1 MEVGLVGKPNV
12 GKSTLFNAL
21 TLLDAAVAPY
31 PFTTIEPNRGLSYV
45 RVPCPHVEKGTPC
58 SPGNAGCVEGVRTV
72 PVTIIDVAGLV
83 PGAHEGKGLGNQFLD
98 DLRAAQGFL
107 QIVDL
112 SGSTT
117 LEGQMSELHAHQPIE
132 EVKFL
137 EEELVLWIA
146 GILSR
151 QWDRAVR
158 GVELSGEKIDEFIAS
173 RLTGLSITQ
182 SQINSALR
190 SSPVDLAH
198 PSKWS
203 DSDRVLLARHLLR
216 LSKPRVVVA
225 NKADR
230 SAKED
235 LDKLKEQA
243 DPLPVQPVSAE
254 VELTLRRAAR
264 ANLIEYQPG
273 ANRFRV
279 LDPVKLSTPQKRAL
293 DEIQKYLDQWQ
304 TTGVKECLERLVFG
318 ELHLMVVYPVED
330 ESKWTDGKGRV
341 LPDAFL
347 VPEGTTAREMAYKVH
362 TDLGEGFIRAIDG
375 RTHRALGAEHPVE
388 AGQVLRIVSRK

>member
-1 MEVGLVGKPNV
+1 MEIGLVGKPNV

-45 RVPCPHVEKGTPC
+45 RVPCPHKEKGTPC
-58 SPGNAGCVEGVRTV
+58 NPGNAGCVDGVRTV
-72 PVTIIDVAGLV
+72 PVTIVDVAGLV

-117 LEGQMSELHAHQPIE
+117 LEGQMAELHAHQPIE

-158 GVELSGEKIDEFIAS
+158 GVELSGEKIEEFIAS

-182 SQINSALR
+182 TQINNALR

-203 DSDRVLLARHLLR
+203 DAERITLARHLLR
-216 LSKPRVVVA
+216 LAKPRVVVA
-225 NKADR
+225 NKADKA
-230 SAKED
+230 AKED
-235 LDKLKEQA
+235 LDKLKQEA
-243 DPLPVQPVSAE
+243 EPLTVQPVSAE
-254 VELTLRRAAR
+254 VELTLRRASKAG
-264 ANLIEYQPG
+264 LIEYQPG
-273 ANRFRV
+273 DNDFKIINPAR
-279 LDPVKLSTPQKRAL
+279 LSKPQIHAL
-293 DEIQKYLDQWQ
+293 EEIQNYLDQWH
-304 TTGVKECLERLVFG
+304 TTGVKESLERLVFG

-330 ESKWTDGKGRV
+330 ENKWTDGKGRV

-375 RTHRALGAEHPVE
+375 RTHRAMGADHLVE

>member
-45 RVPCPHVEKGTPC
+45 RVPCPHTEKGTPC
-58 SPGNAGCVEGVRTV
+58 NPGNAGCVGGVRTV
-72 PVTIIDVAGLV
+72 PVTIVDVAGLV

-117 LEGQMSELHAHQPIE
+117 LEGQMAELHAHQPIE

-146 GILSR
+146 GILNR

-182 SQINSALR
+182 SQINNALR
-190 SSPVDLAH
+190 SSPVDLSH

-203 DSDRVLLARHLLR
+203 DAERITLARHLLR
-216 LSKPRVVVA
+216 LAKPRVVVA
-225 NKADR
+225 NKADK
-230 SAKED
+230 AGKED
-235 LDKLKEQA
+235 LEKLKREA
-243 DPLPVQPVSAE
+243 DPLTVQPVSAE

-264 ANLIEYQPG
+264 GGLIEYQPG
-273 ANRFRV
+273 ANGFRI
-279 LDPVKLSTPQKRAL
+279 LDPVKLTAPQKKAL
-293 DEIQKYLDQWQ
+293 GDIQKYLDQWQ
-304 TTGVKECLERLVFG
+304 TTGVKESLERLVFG

-375 RTHRALGAEHPVE
+375 RTHRAMGADHPVE